1 MRTRV
6 CCDAT
11 VPPLWQ
17 GSHGL
22 LRSPQSAR
30 REEARVYLT
39 TTLLFPLSDYVMDS
53 EEFASII
60 VNFPVVRP
68 NDFIADCWVRR
79 VTPFPLCVEASRH
92 STGIPGYSKTP
103 A

>member
-1 MRTRV
+1 M
-6 CCDAT
+6 
-11 VPPLWQ
+11 
-17 GSHGL
+17 
-22 LRSPQSAR
+22 R
-30 REEARVYLT
+30 REEARAHLT
-39 TTLLFPLSDYVMDS
+39 TTLLFLLSDYAMDS

-79 VTPFPLCVEASRH
+79 VTPFPLCIEASCH
-92 STGIPGYSKTP
+92 STGISGHSRAP